1 VQNKA
6 AQEKKEALAGVGG
19 PLGLVASYGESD
31 SESEDEADDTVQPE
45 PPLPESK
52 WDTAAV
58 QEKMTDWPKLTCL
71 LCKRLFN
78 SRDMLLKHQQL
89 SDLHKV
95 LGSSALYCKCEIKI
109 KERFEKSVNLCIC
122 FAVVGW

>member
-1 VQNKA
+1 MSA
-6 AQEKKEALAGVGG
+6 GG

-31 SESEDEADDTVQPE
+31 SESDDEAD
-45 PPLPESK
+45 PPVPAAAAGAPGTD
-52 WDTAAV
+52 WDAAAV

-78 SRDMLLKHQQL
+78 SREVLLKHQQL

-95 LGSSALYCKCEIKI
+95 LRLSVSGLRLYWIPTYCVHDGLLLQTKYTVHWRTYNI
-109 KERFEKSVNLCIC
+109 
-122 FAVVGW
+122 